1 MHCIPSADDLLG
13 LFPPGTRRAD
23 DGTLLV
29 GGCRLDDLAERF
41 GTPAYVVDETALRA
55 RAGELRD
62 ELARVWPR
70 SRVAFA
76 SKSFPAKA
84 MYRLAADEGLKIDVA
99 GGGEL
104 VLALAAGVDPHEIVL
119 HGNAKTDAE
128 LLMAVEARIGTVVID
143 HTDDV
148 DRLEHLLSREAAY
161 RARSGTPADGSDDPG
176 HRERQGVLVRVVP
189 GIDADTHAAMATGGD
204 TSKFGLPLDQA
215 EQLIERL
222 RASERLRLDGVHVHV
237 GSQIMNVDTL
247 ARAVEVVA
255 GLGTFDVYDLGGGL
269 GARYTFDEYAPTVA
283 EYADAL
289 GAACRKHL
297 PAEASI
303 VVEPGRSLVAL
314 SGVTL
319 YRVVTVKR
327 GRDRTF
333 VAVDGG
339 MGDNLEVSLYGQRFE
354 ATIVDRVGGGEPYD
368 LGGHHCES
376 GDRLIEGVHL
386 DAPRVGDLVVLPV
399 TGAYCYTMGNN
410 YNGALR
416 PPVVFC
422 RDGEARDVVRRETYE
437 DLLTRQIG

>member
-1 MHCIPSADDLLG
+1 VTDTSPTAADLLE
-13 LFPPGTRRAD
+13 LFPPGTTRAD
-23 DGTLLV
+23 DGTIVV
-29 GGCRLDDLAERF
+29 GGCRLDEIAQRY
-41 GTPAYVVDETALRA
+41 GTPAYVVDEGSLRA
-55 RAGELRD
+55 RARELRD

-84 MYRLAADEGLKIDVA
+84 MYRLAADEGLVIDVA

-104 VLALAAGVDPHEIVL
+104 VLALAAGVDPRDVVL

-128 LLMAVEARIGTVVID
+128 MVMAVEARIGTVVVD
-143 HTDDV
+143 NSDDV
-148 DRLEHLLSREAAY
+148 DRLEHLMSRE
-161 RARSGTPADGSDDPG
+161 PAG
-176 HRERQGVLVRVVP
+176 REPQGVLVRVVP

-204 TSKFGLPLDQA
+204 SSKFGLPIDQA
-215 EQLIERL
+215 LQLLDRI
-222 RASERLRLDGVHVHV
+222 RASRWLRLDGVHVHV
-237 GSQIMNVDTL
+237 GSQIMDVDTL

-269 GARYTFDEYAPTVA
+269 GARYTIDEQAPSA
-283 EYADAL
+283 ADYADAL

-297 PAEASI
+297 PADASI
-303 VVEPGRSLVAL
+303 VIEPGRSLVAR

-327 GRDRTF
+327 GTDRTF

-339 MGDNLEVSLYGQRFE
+339 MGDNLEVSLYQQRFE
-354 ATIVDRVGGGEPYD
+354 ATVVDRVGGGERYD
-368 LGGHHCES
+368 LVGHHCES
-376 GDRLIEGVHL
+376 GDRLIEGVFL
-386 DAPRVGDLVVLPV
+386 DAPKVDDLVVLPV
-399 TGAYCYTMGNN
+399 TGAYCYTMANN

-422 RDGEARDVVRRETYE
+422 HDGRAREVVRRETYE
-437 DLLTRQIG
+437 DLLSRQIG

>member
-1 MHCIPSADDLLG
+1 LNSEHFLYPSEPAVTVTSPTATDLLD
-13 LFPPGTRRAD
+13 LFPPGATRAE
-23 DGTLLV
+23 DGTIVV
-29 GGCRLDDLAERF
+29 GGCRLDEIAERY
-41 GTPAYVVDETALRA
+41 GTPAYVVDEGSLRA
-55 RAGELRD
+55 RARELRE

-104 VLALAAGVDPHEIVL
+104 VLALAAGADAHDIVL
-119 HGNAKTDAE
+119 HGNAKSDAE
-128 LLMAVEARIGTVVID
+128 MLMAVEARIGTVVVD
-143 HTDDV
+143 NSDDV
-148 DRLEHLLSREAAY
+148 DRLEHLLGRE
-161 RARSGTPADGSDDPG
+161 PAG
-176 HRERQGVLVRVVP
+176 REPQGVLVRVVP

-204 TSKFGLPLDQA
+204 SSKFGLPVDQA
-215 EQLIERL
+215 LALIDRI
-222 RASERLRLDGVHVHV
+222 RASRGLRMDGVHVHV
-237 GSQIMNVDTL
+237 GSQILDVDTL

-269 GARYTFDEYAPTVA
+269 GVRYTVEESAPSVA

-289 GAACRKHL
+289 GAACRAHL
-297 PAEASI
+297 PADASI
-303 VVEPGRSLVAL
+303 VIEPGRSLVAR

-327 GRDRTF
+327 GTDRTF

-339 MGDNLEVSLYGQRFE
+339 MGDNLEVSLYQQRFT
-354 ATIVDRVGGGEPYD
+354 ATVVDRVGGGEPYD
-368 LGGHHCES
+368 LVGHHCES

-399 TGAYCYTMGNN
+399 TGAYCYTMANN

-422 RDGEARDVVRRETYE
+422 HDGTAREVVRRETYE
-437 DLLTRQIG
+437 DLLARQIG